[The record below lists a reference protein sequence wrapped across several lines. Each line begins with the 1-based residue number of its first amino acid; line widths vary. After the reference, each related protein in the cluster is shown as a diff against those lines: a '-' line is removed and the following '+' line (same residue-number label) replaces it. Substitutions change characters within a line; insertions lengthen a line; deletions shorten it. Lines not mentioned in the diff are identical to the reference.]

1 MYFSMELQLNNLHK
15 GQQPV
20 PGLLVWVPKW
30 TYHELDERQR
40 LVAQVTI
47 MSQPITTEYW
57 REYGADEE
65 EEGDLSDH
73 DDNESDDESLCS
85 TCS

>member
-1 MYFSMELQLNNLHK
+1 M
-15 GQQPV
+15 
-20 PGLLVWVPKW
+20 WVPKW

-65 EEGDLSDH
+65 ERDLSNH
-73 DDNESDDESLCS
+73 DDNESDDDNKSLCT